1 VHTTPE
7 SLADVIRSQSA
18 LPVRTVR
25 DRAQLRSGTVFVVA
39 GEQTAEVEGNLI
51 RSTARRSHRSG
62 VPDHL
67 IASAA
72 CSFGDRLITVI
83 LPETDAPTA
92 ALTQQVKEHGG
103 TVLLATSD
111 SGATGGPL
119 PLIPTTVDVTADLD
133 EIAVAL
139 QSIVAQADAHD
150 SMAPHSP
157 EPSPIDA
164 THDPHDFEFFRDPEL
179 FGYLRETILP
189 DLVARARSRGAEL
202 RLWSAGCA
210 TGEEAYSLAILLAEV
225 LGEELDRF
233 TVRLFATDLDE
244 EAVQFARRGIYP
256 QAALGAVSPER
267 LAQYFVKTDGAY
279 EVSKR
284 IRAMIIFGQHD
295 LGARAPFPRIDL
307 VLCRNVLIYFTPE
320 LQRRALQLFAFS
332 LRDGGVLVLGKA
344 ETVDA
349 PADQFAP
356 AEPGFSTYRRHG
368 ERIVV
373 MPLRRGSG
381 WTAAWPSARVSPAL
395 NLPPRSR
402 TSGETGTSPRLDS
415 VFQHLPVGIVVVDR
429 RYRIQAINPAA
440 RRMLG
445 LHSAA
450 IEEDV
455 IHLCGR
461 IDAGALRRAIDGALR
476 GDHAV
481 FMHEGQGSDDDARP
495 LHDLRVSCVATS
507 EGAQRPPAVTILL
520 EDVSDLVRQRIEAEV
535 AVEHERSTASRLSE
549 SQRATNEVNTELAD
563 ANDQL
568 SRINLDLM
576 SANEELAVERQEAL
590 TAMEEIQVLNE
601 ELISTNEELE
611 SLTQE
616 QGATLAELNR
626 TNGDLDARSHELQQ
640 LSKSLERQRH
650 VSEAERARL
659 SAILLSVGDPIVV
672 VDAQGTP
679 VLANPAYDRV
689 FGRGPGLFL
698 ALDAAGRLL
707 LPKEH
712 PLQRAARGESFTVE
726 FTTTAPDGSRRRCE
740 ATGEPVPDGGRE
752 RGVVVIRDVTERS
765 VYHIQDEFLALAS
778 HELRTPLSAVLVYL
792 ELLEQRTQ
800 TGAGA
805 ELHRFAERALHQAQR
820 LKDLTGDLLDAT
832 RLQHGKLALRMRMLD
847 LGETAERA
855 VEAAQAMA
863 SAPAIRLTRAPEAI
877 SIHGDPSRIEQ
888 VILNLLSNAV
898 AHAGGSEEIQVQLQ
912 RKDSWAEVVVQDFG
926 EGIAPEELPFVFDR
940 FRQVRREREFTGQGL
955 GLGLYIAKEIVT
967 AHGGSI
973 DVESEPGH
981 GATFTVRLPLTS
993 ASTVPL
999 R

>member
-344 ETVDA
+344 ETA
-349 PADQFAP
+349 NTLPELFALQHQQLKV
-356 AEPGFSTYRRHG
+356 YRRYG
-368 ERIVV
+368 ERVLIPPGR
-373 MPLRRGSG
+373 MSEPPLGYVRPTTRRQ
-381 WTAAWPSARVSPAL
+381 AAGINLARTHRDVAALRPGAARSESALV
-395 NLPPRSR
+395 
-402 TSGETGTSPRLDS
+402 
-415 VFQHLPVGIVVVDR
+415 HLPIGVLTINR
-429 RYRIQAINPAA
+429 RYDIQSINNAA
-440 RRMLG
+440 RML
-445 LHSAA
+445 LA
-450 IEEDV
+450 IHGPAIGEDL
-455 IHLCGR
+455 IHL
-461 IDAGALRRAIDGALR
+461 
-476 GDHAV
+476 V
-481 FMHEGQGSDDDARP
+481 HETIARP
-495 LHDLRVSCVATS
+495 LRTLIDATFHAPQGDIVHDVVVGDVRGQASAVDVTCQAIPHEADDGDGGTVLVIVAD
-507 EGAQRPPAVTILL
+507 VTP
-520 EDVSDLVRQRIEAEV
+520 LVEERRRQETENLRQRGEIE
-535 AVEHERSTASRLSE
+535 RL
-549 SQRATNEVNTELAD
+549 QVQLQQLNQANVN
-563 ANDQL
+563 
-568 SRINLDLM
+568 LM
-576 SANEELAVERQEAL
+576 EANEELATTNTQLRATNEEFLVGNEELQAASEEVE
-590 TAMEEIQVLNE
+590 TLNE
-601 ELISTNEELE
+601 ELQATNEELE
-611 SLTQE
+611 TLNEELQ
-616 QGATLAELNR
+616 ATVEELK
-626 TNGDLDARSHELQQ
+626 TTTDDLQARSSEMTELA
-640 LSKSLERQRH
+640 
-650 VSEAERARL
+650 AEREAQRIASESQRQHL
-659 SAILLSVGDPIVV
+659 ATILEHIDYAVAAIDVSGAILTNNTAYNRIFGSMGERVVLEDEDGTALGPDADP
-672 VDAQGTP
+672 
-679 VLANPAYDRV
+679 R
-689 FGRGPGLFL
+689 R
-698 ALDAAGRLL
+698 RLL
-707 LPKEH
+707 RGAPFTMRFAIRDGAGQRRLFEASG
-712 PLQRAARGESFTVE
+712 QRA
-726 FTTTAPDGSRRRCE
+726 
-740 ATGEPVPDGGRE
+740 TGADIRDGGVLIVRE
-752 RGVVVIRDVTERS
+752 V
-765 VYHIQDEFLALAS
+765 AS
-778 HELRTPLSAVLVYL
+778 E
-792 ELLEQRTQ
+792 
-800 TGAGA
+800 
-805 ELHRFAERALHQAQR
+805 
-820 LKDLTGDLLDAT
+820 
-832 RLQHGKLALRMRMLD
+832 
-847 LGETAERA
+847 
-855 VEAAQAMA
+855 
-863 SAPAIRLTRAPEAI
+863 
-877 SIHGDPSRIEQ
+877 
-888 VILNLLSNAV
+888 
-898 AHAGGSEEIQVQLQ
+898 
-912 RKDSWAEVVVQDFG
+912 
-926 EGIAPEELPFVFDR
+926 
-940 FRQVRREREFTGQGL
+940 
-955 GLGLYIAKEIVT
+955 
-967 AHGGSI
+967 
-973 DVESEPGH
+973 
-981 GATFTVRLPLTS
+981 
-993 ASTVPL
+993 
-999 R
+999 